1 MMLISD
7 APQRLCIPS
16 LSAAPQTCA
25 RAYFLNLRT
34 LWLIYLITSAGGY
47 NEIFFFLKQKMK

>member
-7 APQRLCIPS
+7 AAQRLCIPS

-25 RAYFLNLRT
+25 YFLNLCT

-47 NEIFFFLKQKMK
+47 NEIFFLLKQKMK